1 MSDNEYLAQAAVHER
16 LRDAWARAAV
26 ARCIERARAAGA
38 PRTGQGRRRPWWL
51 SRAYGAVASSLMSRW
66 RNWRPA

>member
-16 LRDAWARAAV
+16 LRDAWVRAAV
-26 ARCIERARAAGA
+26 ARGVEGARAAGA
-38 PRTGQGRRRPWWL
+38 PQTGEGRRRPWWL